1 MIISKRRALIASIM
15 AIVLVHTQGCAL
27 LAVGAAGA
35 ITAKVANDRRTV
47 GTQLDDQTA
56 EGQVAYRWSKNE
68 SLKKSANLQI
78 DIYNGVAL
86 VTGQAPSQVLIDEAI
101 AAVKSVEYVQKV
113 HNQIRIGM
121 PIDASAQAKDIWLA
135 SKVKTKLVADE
146 RIPSLQVKVIVQNSE
161 VFLMGRVTNQEGT
174 YAVDV
179 ARNINGVTR
188 VIRAFEIM

>member
-1 MIISKRRALIASIM
+1 MLTTRKTLS
-15 AIVLVHTQGCAL
+15 VLVAMTMLANLQGCAL

-35 ITAKVANDRRTV
+35 LTAKVANDRRTV

-56 EGQVAYRWSKNE
+56 EGQVAYQWSKNE
-68 SLKKSANLQI
+68 SLKKSANLEI
-78 DIYNGVAL
+78 DVYNGVAL

-101 AAVKSVEYVQKV
+101 AAVETVEYIQKV
-113 HNQIRIGM
+113 HNQIRVGM
-121 PIDASAQAKDIWLA
+121 PIEASAQAQDIWLA

-146 RIPSLQVKVIVQNSE
+146 RIPSLQVKVIVQNGE

-179 ARNINGVTR
+179 ARNINGVKR
-188 VIRAFEIM
+188 VVRAFEIM

>member
-1 MIISKRRALIASIM
+1 MLTTRKTLSV
-15 AIVLVHTQGCAL
+15 IVAMTMLANLQGCAL

-35 ITAKVANDRRTV
+35 LTAKVANDRRTV

-56 EGQVAYRWSKNE
+56 EGQVAYQWSKNE
-68 SLKKSANLQI
+68 SLKKSANLEI

-101 AAVKSVEYVQKV
+101 AAVETVEYIQKV
-113 HNQIRIGM
+113 HNQIRVGM
-121 PIDASAQAKDIWLA
+121 PIEASAQAQDIWLA

-146 RIPSLQVKVIVQNSE
+146 RIPSLQVKVIVQNGE

-179 ARNINGVTR
+179 ARNINGVKR
-188 VIRAFEIM
+188 VVRAFEIM